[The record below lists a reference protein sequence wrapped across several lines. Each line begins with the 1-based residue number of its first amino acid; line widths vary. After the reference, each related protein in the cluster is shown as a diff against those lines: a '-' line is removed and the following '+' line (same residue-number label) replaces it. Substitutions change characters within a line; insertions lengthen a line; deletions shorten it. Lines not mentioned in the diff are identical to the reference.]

1 MGEVSANALPA
12 YRSFLDAVVL
22 PHATV
27 FATIVVVAELLVAAC
42 MLTGIATR
50 AAAVVAIALLA
61 NYAAAKGLAPWSP
74 ASNDS
79 ADIVLAL
86 VVLATP
92 PAALRWPL
100 RR

>member
-1 MGEVSANALPA
+1 MC
-12 YRSFLDAVVL
+12 VL
-22 PHATV
+22 
-27 FATIVVVAELLVAAC
+27 FAPRKSLHVTIA
-42 MLTGIATR
+42 I
-50 AAAVVAIALLA
+50 AIALLA

-74 ASNDS
+74 ASNDT

-92 PAALRWPL
+92 PTALRWPL